1 MHGARQDLENPTT
14 PGSTYQY
21 FFIFFIITI
30 IEYVIFLRIIVLSI
44 TYTDMG
50 IYFNCHFMNP
60 VGQTEG
66 PQFLIPRPNQPSTL
80 NQTRPDYHEHL

>member
-1 MHGARQDLENPTT
+1 MHGARLDLENPTT
-14 PGSTYQY
+14 PGPTYQY
-21 FFIFFIITI
+21 LLLCIITI
-30 IEYVIFLRIIVLSI
+30 TGYAIFLR

-50 IYFNCHFMNP
+50 VYFNCHFMNP